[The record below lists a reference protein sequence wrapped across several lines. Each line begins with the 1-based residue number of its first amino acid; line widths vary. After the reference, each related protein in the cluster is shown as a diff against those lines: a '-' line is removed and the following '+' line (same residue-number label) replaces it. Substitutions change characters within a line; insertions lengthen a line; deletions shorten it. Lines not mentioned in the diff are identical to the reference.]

1 VRLLV
6 VTAVEAERLVVAR
19 ELAGDGVEVLAAGVG
34 MAAAAASTARAL
46 ATAPQPYDLVLSAG
60 IAGGFTDVGA
70 TVLAAR
76 SIAADL
82 GADSPDGFLPLDE
95 LGFGSSTVGI
105 DVGALAW
112 LRGVLPDAKV
122 GDVLTVSTVT
132 GTAERA
138 AALLARHPEAV
149 AEAME
154 GFGVATAAGL
164 AGVPFAELRTI
175 SNPVGPRD
183 RGAWRIREALDAL
196 GAAAARLA
204 VSRPAT
210 GELAAGPVGAD
221 PIGTGPVAAAPLADS
236 LES

>member
-1 VRLLV
+1 MRLLV
-6 VTAVEAERLVVAR
+6 VTAVEAERLAVAR
-19 ELAGDGVEVLAAGVG
+19 GLARGGVEVLAAGVG

-46 ATAPQPYDLVLSAG
+46 ATAPHPYDLVLSAG
-60 IAGGFTDVGA
+60 IAGGFDGRADLGA

-76 SIAADL
+76 DVAADL
-82 GADSPDGFLPLDE
+82 GADSPDGFLSIDE
-95 LGFGSSTVGI
+95 LGFGSSTVEV
-105 DVGALAW
+105 DADALAR
-112 LRGVLPDAKV
+112 LRRALPDATV

-132 GTAERA
+132 GTAERV
-138 AALLARHPEAV
+138 AALRSRHPDAV

-154 GFGVATAAGL
+154 GFGVATAAAL

-204 VSRPAT
+204 GSLPSAS
-210 GELAAGPVGAD
+210 LP
-221 PIGTGPVAAAPLADS
+221 ADS
-236 LES
+236 LEP